1 MNSHLIKYANGLV
14 GQYYQTDG
22 NTKLAIMLG
31 WAPSV
36 PTPPEQDA
44 KIIANWWFDLVRPD
58 YYGYGRSDGFFS
70 PKNCIQTAYDTLQ
83 VFRDQ
88 WTILSVYENE
98 ELATIRYDEIVIIGL
113 SFGGWIASI
122 LPKFD
127 DQIKEVVLLYPWF
140 GYDDMNQLWYPEES
154 DEEFLRLLLVWYKHL
169 YRFAEETD
177 PYEAMLEID
186 EFNSTIDASHL
197 EDTKIFVWHGTGDDV
212 IWSWRSKEFVEK
224 LKEMNPHG
232 DYHYAE
238 YYGLWHGGTCKEAG
252 LKWWLHWRK
261 QFN

>member
-14 GQYYQTDG
+14 GQYYQKEG
-22 NTKLAIMLG
+22 NTKLAIILW
-31 WAPSV
+31 WAPELPSLS
-36 PTPPEQDA
+36 ENEA
-44 KIIANWWFDLVRPD
+44 KIIGKSWFDLVRPD

-88 WTILSVYENE
+88 WIILSVYEDE
-98 ELATIRYDEIVIIGL
+98 ELATVHYDEIVIIGL
-113 SFGGWIASI
+113 SFGSWIVSI

-127 DQIKEVVLLYPWF
+127 DHIKEVVLLYPWL

-154 DEEFLRLLLVWYKHL
+154 DEEFLRLLLVWYKNL
-169 YRFAEETD
+169 YRFADGTD
-177 PYEAMLEID
+177 PYESMLEID
-186 EFNSTIDASHL
+186 EFNSTINASHL
-197 EDTKIFVWHGTGDDV
+197 ENKKIFVWHGTGDDV
-212 IWSWRSKEFVEK
+212 IWSWRSKAFVEK

-232 DYHYAE
+232 NYHYAE

>member
-14 GQYYQTDG
+14 GQYYQTEG
-22 NTKLAIMLG
+22 NTKLAIILG
-31 WAPSV
+31 WAPSL

-88 WTILSVYENE
+88 WSILSVYEDE
-98 ELATIRYDEIVIIGL
+98 ELATVRYDEIVIIGL
-113 SFGGWIASI
+113 SFGSWIASI

-127 DQIKEVVLLYPWF
+127 EHIKEVVLLYPWL

-169 YRFAEETD
+169 YRFAEGTD

-197 EDTKIFVWHGTGDDV
+197 ENTKVFVWHGTGDDV
-212 IWSWRSKEFVEK
+212 VWSWRSEQFIQE
-224 LKEMNPHG
+224 LRNMNPDG
-232 DYHYAE
+232 KYHYAE